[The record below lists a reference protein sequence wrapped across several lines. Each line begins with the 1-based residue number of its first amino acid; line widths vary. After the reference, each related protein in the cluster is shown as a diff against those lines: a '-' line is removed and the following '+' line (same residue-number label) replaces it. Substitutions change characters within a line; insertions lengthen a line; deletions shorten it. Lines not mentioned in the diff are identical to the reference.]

1 MGFIGFI
8 HKNPE
13 AVDLIFKLFIFY
25 VLIAFLQYL
34 IVVIFGYYEYMPG
47 RDLTGP
53 FGLLGKTQARIGF
66 LDPPFIRMNGFW
78 REPSNLSGA
87 VLRHFLSLDLFI
99 KRE

>member
-1 MGFIGFI
+1 
-8 HKNPE
+8 
-13 AVDLIFKLFIFY
+13 
-25 VLIAFLQYL
+25 
-34 IVVIFGYYEYMPG
+34 MPG

-87 VLRHFLSLDLFI
+87 AFAAFFISRFIYKKENKKFWLVSSLICLFSGFLALSNAGILALGIALAINKIF
-99 KRE
+99 